1 VKSKANLSGHPIHP
15 MLVGFPVAYLLGSA
29 AINLWARASGKRRL
43 HQTARDLNTLGLATA
58 CAAAVPGVVDYF
70 LAVPP
75 QSSAKERATKHAL
88 SNVAA
93 LALFSTAR
101 AGRNGNGNGRP
112 AAWTSA
118 FEVAGAALMTMA
130 GWMGGTLVYRN
141 QIGVDHRYADA
152 GKWREER
159 IPAAYAE
166 GDLVDVASD
175 SDLEV
180 GQMKLFRI
188 GDLRVALARTDEG
201 YRAFQDR
208 CTHRGGPLSDGV
220 LICGTVQCP
229 WHGSQFDVAT
239 GEVKAG
245 PAAQPIETYPVQM
258 AGGRVLLELP
268 VSTAPAIRRSR

>member
-1 VKSKANLSGHPIHP
+1 MKSKANLSGHPIHP

-75 QSSAKERATKHAL
+75 QSSAKDRATKHAL

-101 AGRNGNGNGRP
+101 FGRNGGRP
-112 AAWTSA
+112 AGWTSV

-159 IPAAYAE
+159 LPAAYAA
-166 GDLVDVASD
+166 GDLVDIASD

-180 GQMKLFRI
+180 GQMKLIRV
-188 GDLRVALARTDEG
+188 GDLRVALARTESG
-201 YRAFQDR
+201 YRAFSDR

-245 PAAQPIETYPVQM
+245 PAGEAIETYAVR
-258 AGGRVLLELP
+258 AEEGRILLELP